1 MVAPRSN
8 NLRPVERYRYDIPVV
23 EPAQNYIYKDMS
35 PISQPIL

>member
-8 NLRPVERYRYDIPVV
+8 NLRPVEKYITISFI
-23 EPAQNYIYKDMS
+23 EPEQNYIDKDMS

>member
-8 NLRPVERYRYDIPVV
+8 NLRPVEKYHYDIFHRTG
-23 EPAQNYIYKDMS
+23 ENYIDKDMS